1 MPRERYIKEREDY
14 RSGGRVALARGTRRK
29 KVRIKKTPRKKITGP
44 KRAAPAPTPVVAPV
58 QTPSAT
64 IAPPRTAIAP
74 PKEIPVYRDEKTD
87 TGVPA
92 ETSVGQTGTPGRN
105 ISGEEYEAAK
115 AEAEAARIAGVGGPE
130 PDLSSGTDGS
140 QEFKTGSGAFSPPDQ
155 TPTGPPGTPES
166 EDFIPLPPVVEDPP
180 KDVVPPPGLAPDDP
194 FSRDRTRAATEE
206 VLARGKIPDPV
217 EVDTD
222 IRGKETPIA
231 DRPDIVPGQAEPVT
245 VGETATGVSAEARE
259 QAPIPAAAYRAKK
272 VSEDVLF
279 DPATGAIREDK
290 DLAYLA
296 DKALTISAEGV
307 DFTQEQKD
315 RGVIDRITGTLDP
328 ESKAGLVEVA
338 GTTLPRVLRAKKQ
351 LRRAGLSED
360 QIDLMGND
368 PEALEDELMQYT
380 EAERGMIAGLPDQAL
395 VSTQINSLLDGM
407 ESGEIPAFAK
417 PAVAAVN
424 QMLAERGLDAS
435 TVGRD
440 ALFNAIIQAAVP
452 IAQSNAQS
460 IKEAVIQQKGIEA
473 QAEQLNAQM
482 AQQTAISNADKVF
495 NLNMQQFAVDQ
506 QTEIANKKFLQTTS
520 LTEVS
525 NDQQATIQNAVHQ
538 TQLDLANLST
548 QERLAVN
555 NAQAFLSMNMKNIT
569 NDQQGRVIEAQAEQQ
584 RLLSNQSAVNASR
597 QFNSTSENQTNQFM
611 ASLNHQIELNNAD
624 RIDRM
629 EITNNAAENAR
640 IAQQAGIDTDL
651 AKINATLV
659 SDINRFNAQMEFN
672 RDNWNAQNRAAV
684 EQSNVIWRRNANTIN
699 TAAANTI
706 AMQNAQNAFGLGSSE
721 LSFIWQEARDKANY
735 SFQAIE
741 REKDRKVSL
750 LLKAITAEGEAT
762 VQAAASKQSNT
773 QLLFSTAIRA
783 MFGGFNKDKE

>member
-29 KVRIKKTPRKKITGP
+29 KVRVKKRRPIAAATSP
-44 KRAAPAPTPVVAPV
+44 APAPSITPAVGISPPQELPPTVTPTPRPQV
-58 QTPSAT
+58 Q
-64 IAPPRTAIAP
+64 
-74 PKEIPVYRDEKTD
+74 
-87 TGVPA
+87 
-92 ETSVGQTGTPGRN
+92 VGQTGTPGRN
-105 ISGEEYEAAK
+105 ISGEEYEAAQ
-115 AEAEAARIAGVGGPE
+115 AESEAVRVAEVGGQE
-130 PDLSSGTDGS
+130 PDLSRGTDGS
-140 QEFKTGSGAFSPPDQ
+140 QRFPERGQGSPV
-155 TPTGPPGTPES
+155 TPGTPGS
-166 EDFIPLPPVVEDPP
+166 QKPKDFIPLPPVVEPP
-180 KDVVPPPGLAPDDP
+180 KDVVPPPGLAPDP
-194 FSRDRTRAATEE
+194 FNRDRTRAATEE
-206 VLARGKIPDPV
+206 ILARGKIPDPV

-222 IRGKETPIA
+222 ITGKDTTID
-231 DRPDIVPGQAEPVT
+231 DRPDIAAGKAEPVT

-259 QAPIPAAAYRAKK
+259 QAPIPAATYGAKE

-290 DLAYLA
+290 DLAYLT
-296 DKALTISAEGV
+296 DKALTISATGV

-328 ESKAGLVEVA
+328 ESKAGLVKVA

-395 VSTQINSLLDGM
+395 VSTQINALLDGM

-452 IAQSNAQS
+452 IAQNNAQS
-460 IKEAVIQQKGIEA
+460 IKEAVLQQKGIEA

-548 QERLAVN
+548 QERLEVN

-611 ASLNHQIELNNAD
+611 SSLNQQIELSNAD
-624 RIDRM
+624 RMDRM

-640 IAQQAGIDTDL
+640 AATQAGIDADL
-651 AKINATLV
+651 AKTNAFLVTDINKKNQEYEFRRDNFNATN
-659 SDINRFNAQMEFN
+659 S
-672 RDNWNAQNRAAV
+672 AAI
-684 EQSNVIWRRNANTIN
+684 EAGNVMHRRNANTIN

-706 AMQNAQNAFGLGSSE
+706 AMQNAQNAFGLGSAE
-721 LSFIWQEARDKANY
+721 LSFIWQEARDTASFVHQSRERGLDRTNAISLQVLVNDAN
-735 SFQAIE
+735 
-741 REKDRKVSL
+741 
-750 LLKAITAEGEAT
+750 
-762 VQAAASKQSNT
+762 AAAQSANNQNTNRRDFYKTVLAGIFNVWSKGQEDEGT
-773 QLLFSTAIRA
+773 VFTSTS
-783 MFGGFNKDKE
+783 